1 LIIAIVSSEGGS
13 LSIYL
18 IFLLGWFWLL
28 VMVTGQLNDR
38 SPPLL
43 TATPLM
49 RRIAA
54 GLFVSAMLLAGPEG
68 RRA

>member
-1 LIIAIVSSEGGS
+1 
-13 LSIYL
+13 
-18 IFLLGWFWLL
+18 
-28 VMVTGQLNDR
+28 MVTRQLNDR

-54 GLFVSAMLLAGPEG
+54 GLFVSAMLLTGTRWEARHL
-68 RRA
+68 RRSAPDEVGE

>member
-1 LIIAIVSSEGGS
+1 
-13 LSIYL
+13 
-18 IFLLGWFWLL
+18 
-28 VMVTGQLNDR
+28 MVTSQLNDR

-54 GLFVSAMLLAGPEG
+54 GLFVSAMLLTANSREGAQPPPPGPDEVG
-68 RRA
+68 E